1 MSMLGREDRREVE
14 TTTTTTEFNRPAAM
28 ERPPVGK
35 PAMERRREEREEHEE
50 HEIEQSMKVVSGG
63 TTTEALGGA
72 AVITLSIIGLA
83 NVVPGYMMAIATIC
97 AGAALL
103 IEGGAIMIRHSKL
116 AREAQAGRP
125 KTTKTELAGG
135 WSTELLGGAA
145 GIVLGILSVI
155 GIIPDILSAVAVI
168 VFGGTLLLSS
178 GTTSRLREL
187 ETLREH
193 QHGTLHA
200 VTRQALVAA
209 AGTQALVGLAAIV
222 LGILGLVFLANAAL
236 ATTLTLV
243 GLLCVGSSL
252 LFSGGA
258 ITSRMS
264 AFLAEH

>member
-1 MSMLGREDRREVE
+1 MLGREDRKEVE
-14 TTTTTTEFNRPAAM
+14 TTTEFGRPAAVERQPVAARPV
-28 ERPPVGK
+28 ERPP
-35 PAMERRREEREEHEE
+35 AERRREEQEEQ
-50 HEIEQSMKVVSGG
+50 EIERSMKVVSGG
-63 TTTEALGGA
+63 TTLEALAGA

-83 NVVPGYMMAIATIC
+83 NVVPGYMMAIAAIC

-103 IEGGAIMIRHSKL
+103 IEGAAVMARYSKL
-116 AREAQAGRP
+116 VHETEAGAG
-125 KTTKTELAGG
+125 KTTKTELGG
-135 WSTELLGGAA
+135 GTSLEVLGGIA

-155 GIIPDILSAVAVI
+155 GIVPDVLSAIAVI

-187 ETLREH
+187 ETLSEH
-193 QHGTLHA
+193 RHERLHA
-200 VTRQALVAA
+200 VTRQALNAA
-209 AGTQALVGLAAIV
+209 AGIQAMVGLAAIV

-243 GLLCVGSSL
+243 GLLCIGSSL